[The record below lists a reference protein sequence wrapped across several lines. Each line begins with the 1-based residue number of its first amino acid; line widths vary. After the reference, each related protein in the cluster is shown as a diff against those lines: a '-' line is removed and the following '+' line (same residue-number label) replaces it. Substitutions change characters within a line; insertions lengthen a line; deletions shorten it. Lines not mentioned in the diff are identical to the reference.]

1 MKYLKNLIIAF
12 IVLLSTNALAQLP
25 KPTPLQM
32 EWQKMEQIAFVHF
45 SINTFTDLEWGY
57 GNESP
62 ALFNP
67 TQLDCRQWVK
77 ICKDAGLKGIIL
89 TAKHHDGFCLW
100 PSKYTEHSV
109 KNSHWKNGKGDVVRE
124 FSEACK
130 EYGLKMGLYLSPW
143 DCNHPAYGKPEYNQY
158 FKNQL
163 TELLTNYGEL
173 FEIWFDGAN
182 GGRGYYGTDSLH
194 NRSIAADYYDW
205 KGFVGIVRKLQPGC
219 IVHGGGLPDIR
230 WVGNEEGH
238 AAETHWSA
246 VRPNDQFDKDKSHPQ
261 QLNTGHENGTR
272 WLPSETDVSVRPGW
286 YYHAFED
293 HKVKTLPKLMDI
305 YYESVGRNSLLLLNL
320 SPDKRGLVHPIDSAR
335 LLEWKRQLD
344 LDFSKNLIG
353 KNCRFSSGEPKN
365 LKYAFDK
372 DFNSYWQANGT
383 TGTLEIDFGKEITC
397 NRLLLQEY
405 IPEGQKVKNFAVDIW
420 NDGNWT
426 ELTKAT
432 TIGYKRILRF
442 LPVQTQKIRIR
453 IEDSLAPAMI
463 STVAVYNAPVL
474 LAQPEIRRDQSGKI
488 TILSPDKIGEIYYT
502 TDGTQPTRNAA
513 RYSQPFVLD
522 GPATVKAMIC
532 NGPDNQGET
541 TTHKFSGSKSGW
553 KVVGEAKANPALFD
567 GNPGSTWISKKGVK
581 SIEID
586 LDAVTTFQGISYLP
600 DQSRGN
606 YGIALNYIVS
616 VSHDGINWEPAA
628 KGEFSNIRNN
638 PIRQTIR
645 FEKPGQARFLKLE
658 TSSISDG
665 HPSLGIAELDLITD

>member
-1 MKYLKNLIIAF
+1 MKYLLIF
-12 IVLLSTNALAQLP
+12 LLSTFGLVGVRATDKLP

-32 EWQKMEQIAFVHF
+32 EWQKLENIAFVHF
-45 SINTFTDLEWGY
+45 SINTFTDMEWGY

-62 ALFNP
+62 SLFNP
-67 TQLDCRQWVK
+67 SQLDCRQWVK
-77 ICKDAGLKGIIL
+77 ICKDAGMKGIIL

-100 PSKYTEHSV
+100 PSKYTGHSV
-109 KNSHWKNGKGDVVRE
+109 KNSPWKNGQGDVVRE
-124 FSEACK
+124 FSDACK

-143 DCNHPAYGKPEYNQY
+143 DCNHPDYGKPEYNQY

-194 NRSIAADYYDW
+194 NRSITADYYDW
-205 KGFVGIVRKLQPGC
+205 KGFIGLVQKFQPNC

-246 VRPNDQFDKDKSHPQ
+246 LRPNDQFEKDKSHPQ

-272 WLPSETDVSVRPGW
+272 WLPSETDVSLRPGW

-320 SPDKRGLVHPIDSAR
+320 SPDKRGLVHPIDSTR
-335 LLEWKRQLD
+335 LMEWKRQLD
-344 LDFSKNLIG
+344 LDFGENLISKNC
-353 KNCRFSSGEPKN
+353 KFSSGEPKN
-365 LKYAFDK
+365 LKNAFDNN
-372 DFNSYWQANGT
+372 FNTYWQAKDNSGY
-383 TGTLEIDFGKEITC
+383 LEVDFGIEITC

-405 IPEGQKVKNFAVDIW
+405 IPDGQKVKSFSVEFWKEDKW
-420 NDGNWT
+420 N

-442 LPVQTQKIRIR
+442 LPVKTQKLRIR
-453 IEDSLAPAMI
+453 IDEALAPPMI
-463 STVAVYNAPVL
+463 STVGVYNAPVL

-488 TILSPDKIGEIYYT
+488 TILSPDKMGEIYYT
-502 TDGTQPTRNAA
+502 TDGNQPTRNAA
-513 RYSQPFVLD
+513 RYSQPFLLD
-522 GPATVKAMIC
+522 GPVTVKAMIC
-532 NGPDNQGET
+532 NGTDNQGET
-541 TTHKFSGSKSGW
+541 TLQKFSGSKSGW
-553 KVVGEAKANPALFD
+553 QIVGETKTNPALFD
-567 GNPGSTWISKKGVK
+567 GNPGSTWTSKKGVK

-586 LDAVTTFQGISYLP
+586 LGSVTQVQGISYLP

-616 VSHDGINWEPAA
+616 VSNDGNNWEMLT

-638 PIRQTIR
+638 PVRQTIR
-645 FEKPGQARFLKLE
+645 IPKPVQARFLKLE
-658 TSSISDG
+658 TTSISDG
-665 HPSLGIAELDLITD
+665 HPSLGIAELELLNE

>member
-1 MKYLKNLIIAF
+1 MKYIF
-12 IVLLSTNALAQLP
+12 IFLLSTFGLAGVQASDKLP

-32 EWQKMEQIAFVHF
+32 EWQKLENIAFVHF
-45 SINTFTDLEWGY
+45 SINTFTDMEWGY

-62 ALFNP
+62 AFFNP
-67 TQLDCRQWVK
+67 MKLDCRQWVK
-77 ICKDAGLKGIIL
+77 ICKDAGMKGIIL

-109 KNSHWKNGKGDVVRE
+109 KNSPWRNGQGDVVRE
-124 FSEACK
+124 FSDACK

-143 DCNHPAYGKPEYNQY
+143 DCNHPDYGKPAYNQY

-163 TELLTNYGEL
+163 TELLTCYGEL

-205 KGFVGIVRKLQPGC
+205 KGFIEIVQKFQPNC

-238 AAETHWSA
+238 AAETHWSTL
-246 VRPNDQFDKDKSHPQ
+246 RPNDQFDKSKSHPQ
-261 QLNTGHENGTR
+261 QLNTGHENGTI
-272 WLPSETDVSVRPGW
+272 WLPSETDVSLRPGW

-293 HKVKTLPKLMDI
+293 HKVKTLPKLIDI

-320 SPDKRGLVHPIDSAR
+320 SPDKRGLVHPVDSAR

-344 LDFSKNLIG
+344 LDFRENLIS
-353 KNCRFSSGEPKN
+353 KKSKFSSGEPKN
-365 LKYAFDK
+365 LKSAFDNN
-372 DFNSYWQANGT
+372 FNTYWQVNDN
-383 TGTLEIDFGKEITC
+383 TGYLEVDFGNEITC

-405 IPEGQKVKNFAVDIW
+405 ISEGQRVKSFSVEFWKENKWI
-420 NDGNWT
+420 

-442 LPVQTQKIRIR
+442 LPVKTQKLRIR
-453 IEDSLAPAMI
+453 IDEALAPPMI
-463 STVAVYNAPVL
+463 STVAVFNAPIL

-488 TILSPDKIGEIYYT
+488 TILSPDKVGEIYYT
-502 TDGTQPTRNAA
+502 TDGNQPTRTSA
-513 RYSQPFVLD
+513 RYSHPFLFD
-522 GPATVKAMIC
+522 GPVTVKAMIC
-532 NGPDNQGET
+532 NGTDNQGET
-541 TTHKFSGSKSGW
+541 TIQKFSGSKSGW
-553 KVVGEAKANPALFD
+553 KIVGETKTNPALFD
-567 GNPGSTWISKKGVK
+567 GNPGSTWTSINGVK
-581 SIEID
+581 SLVID
-586 LDAVTTFQGISYLP
+586 LSAITQFHGITYLP

-606 YGIALNYIVS
+606 YGIALNYLIS
-616 VSHDGINWEPAA
+616 VSNDGYSWENVS

-645 FEKPGQARFLKLE
+645 TSKPLQARFLKLE
-658 TSSISDG
+658 TTSISDG
-665 HPSLGIAELDLITD
+665 HPSLGIAELELITE

>member
-1 MKYLKNLIIAF
+1 MKYIF
-12 IVLLSTNALAQLP
+12 IFLLSTFGLAGVQASDKLP

-32 EWQKMEQIAFVHF
+32 EWQKLENIAFVHF
-45 SINTFTDLEWGY
+45 SINTFTDMEWGY

-67 TQLDCRQWVK
+67 MKLDCRQWVK
-77 ICKDAGLKGIIL
+77 ICKDAGMKGIIL

-109 KNSHWKNGKGDVVRE
+109 KNSPWKNGQGDVVRE
-124 FSEACK
+124 FSDACK

-143 DCNHPAYGKPEYNQY
+143 DCNHPDYGKPAYNQY

-163 TELLTNYGEL
+163 TELLTSYGEL

-205 KGFVGIVRKLQPGC
+205 KGFIEIVQKFQPNC

-246 VRPNDQFDKDKSHPQ
+246 LRPNDQFDKSKSHPQ
-261 QLNTGHENGTR
+261 QLNTGHENGTI
-272 WLPSETDVSVRPGW
+272 WLPSETDVSLRPGW

-293 HKVKTLPKLMDI
+293 HKVKTLPKLIDI

-320 SPDKRGLVHPIDSAR
+320 SPDKRGLVHPVDSAR

-344 LDFSKNLIG
+344 LDFRENLIS
-353 KNCRFSSGEPKN
+353 KKSKFSSGEPKN
-365 LKYAFDK
+365 LKSAFDNN
-372 DFNSYWQANGT
+372 FNTYWQANDN
-383 TGTLEIDFGKEITC
+383 TGYLEVDFGNEITC

-405 IPEGQKVKNFAVDIW
+405 ISEGQRVKSFSVEFWKENKWI
-420 NDGNWT
+420 

-442 LPVQTQKIRIR
+442 LPVKTQKLRIR
-453 IEDSLAPAMI
+453 IDEALAPPMI
-463 STVAVYNAPVL
+463 STVAVFNAPIL

-488 TILSPDKIGEIYYT
+488 TILSPDKVGEIYYT
-502 TDGTQPTRNAA
+502 TDGNQPTRTSA
-513 RYSQPFVLD
+513 RYSHPFLFD
-522 GPATVKAMIC
+522 GPVTVKAMIC
-532 NGPDNQGET
+532 NGTDNQGET
-541 TTHKFSGSKSGW
+541 TIQKFSGSKSGW
-553 KVVGEAKANPALFD
+553 KIVGETKTNPALFD
-567 GNPGSTWISKKGVK
+567 GNPGSTWTSINGVK
-581 SIEID
+581 SLVID
-586 LDAVTTFQGISYLP
+586 LSAITQFHGITYLP

-606 YGIALNYIVS
+606 YGIALNYLIS
-616 VSHDGINWEPAA
+616 VSNDGYSWENVS

-645 FEKPGQARFLKLE
+645 TSKPLQARFLKLE
-658 TSSISDG
+658 TTSISDG
-665 HPSLGIAELDLITD
+665 HPSLGIAELELITE